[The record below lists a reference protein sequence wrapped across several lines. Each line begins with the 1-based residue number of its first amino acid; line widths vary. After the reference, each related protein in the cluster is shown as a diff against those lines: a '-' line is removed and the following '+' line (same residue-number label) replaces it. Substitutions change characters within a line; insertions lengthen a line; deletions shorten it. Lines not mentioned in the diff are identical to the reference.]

1 MFESLDE
8 TMKKDNESANSLQQR
23 ILLYAGI
30 LILSV
35 LVFAGLVFSVRML
48 E

>member
-8 TMKKDNESANSLQQR
+8 TMKKDNAAANSLQQR
-23 ILLYAGI
+23 LLLYAGI